1 MVAVVVVVA
10 AAAGTEVVVVVVG
23 AVAAHPILV
32 CSCLVL
38 VLPSNPCSNEMRFTL
53 RMR

>member
-10 AAAGTEVVVVVVG
+10 AAAGTEVVVVVG

>member
-1 MVAVVVVVA
+1 MVAVVVVA

>member
-32 CSCLVL
+32 CSCLGL